1 MAVKQTFGIKCDG
14 PDCPN
19 QIEYPVEMAQ
29 IVMKQTPWMRTLRFI
44 STPDKREFQCCS
56 DVCNIKL
63 IQTGVLN
70 PPVEPPKGE
79 TQGTGVAI
87 ANEGDMKAAQAQAD
101 ASRKSDQNL
110 KSGSGGKIVI

>member
-44 STPDKREFQCCS
+44 STPDKREFQVCS

-70 PPVEPPKGE
+70 PPVEPKSQQP
-79 TQGTGVAI
+79 TISLASDADVA
-87 ANEGDMKAAQAQAD
+87 AAVAQAD
-101 ASRKSDQNL
+101 II
-110 KSGSGGKIVI
+110 KSGSGGKIVV

>member
-44 STPDKREFQCCS
+44 TTPDKREFQCCS

-70 PPVEPPKGE
+70 PPAEPKQPPQQPAISLASE
-79 TQGTGVAI
+79 ADVA
-87 ANEGDMKAAQAQAD
+87 AAAAQAD
-101 ASRKSDQNL
+101 II
-110 KSGSGGKIVI
+110 KSGSGGKIVV